1 MNGILLVNKPRGI
14 SSAGCVYK
22 LRNILNTKKVGHCGT
37 LDPLATGLLPICL
50 GHATRFS
57 SYITNLNKGY
67 KLKAILGITS
77 STGDLEGDIIEEKEV
92 DSEYLELPN
101 IIQLFIGEQDQFP
114 PMYSAIRRNGKPLY
128 KWVREGIYF
137 KREPRKVDIKSI
149 KILSNSRSSFELEV
163 FCSKGTYIRSL
174 VESLGKHLEVG
185 ATMSKLERISIGPH
199 SIDKSIP
206 LDKITKSNVLAYL
219 IPPDELILDIPSLSI
234 CSEDAKKVRKGQSVD
249 YNAQLEIKGT
259 VKIYEKERLFMGLGF
274 LDENRILRPKRLFP
288 N

>member
-128 KWVREGIYF
+128 KWVRE
-137 KREPRKVDIKSI
+137 
-149 KILSNSRSSFELEV
+149 
-163 FCSKGTYIRSL
+163 
-174 VESLGKHLEVG
+174 
-185 ATMSKLERISIGPH
+185 
-199 SIDKSIP
+199 
-206 LDKITKSNVLAYL
+206 
-219 IPPDELILDIPSLSI
+219 
-234 CSEDAKKVRKGQSVD
+234 
-249 YNAQLEIKGT
+249 
-259 VKIYEKERLFMGLGF
+259 
-274 LDENRILRPKRLFP
+274 
-288 N
+288 